1 MSYNIGDLILWTYNE
16 PDKVYS
22 IGTIIG
28 IGRRT
33 ILGNKEFIIE
43 VTNKKTNTTTV
54 QYISQHS
61 LEEEI
66 ENKNIKIYQVNNQ
79 Q

>member
-1 MSYNIGDLILWTYNE
+1 MSYNIGDLIVWTYNE
-16 PDKVYS
+16 SDKVYS

-28 IGRRT
+28 FGRRT

-54 QYISQHS
+54 QYISQHN

-66 ENKNIKIYQVNNQ
+66 ENKNIILYQVNNK
-79 Q
+79 

>member
-1 MSYNIGDLILWTYNE
+1 MNYNIGDLILWTYNE

-28 IGRRT
+28 FGRRT

-43 VTNKKTNTTTV
+43 VLNKKTNTKSI
-54 QYISQHS
+54 QYISQHN
-61 LEEEI
+61 LEEDI
-66 ENKNIKIYQVNNQ
+66 ENKNVILYQVNQ
-79 Q
+79 